1 MNEERRKRRVQRR
14 VQRGSDRPGS
24 EGVGGFGG
32 FGAFLTARE
41 PFLTAGAPFP
51 PRSPPSPPGSPPSPP
66 RSPPSPPRSPPLS
79 AQAGPLLFPPPNRLL
94 LPVLPVVSL
103 SAWRA
108 SSPASRSA
116 DILGVTNCPRLRVLR
131 DALLGDGALLDL
143 AGLTHPPTRSN
154 QTRPRV
160 NPRAFA
166 LWMVWPGACARSRA
180 RTVGTRRAGGRVG
193 ASRWVSRSSRCGARA
208 RSNSPF
214 VGAQR
219 RRRRQRP
226 RPAIRRVPAAHR
238 CAYPGVARAF
248 VLELVGVAF
257 RVAPAWVST
266 ALVVVGGVG
275 LPVSRVAY
283 RCWYVASR
291 RRGSQ
296 FWSDL
301 ERAVEEGG
309 ARGGV
314 ARDGEA
320 AHSGSDD
327 DDDGD
332 DDGVSEDERDVDIA
346 RAFELVA
353 GFRGSRTPV
362 RRTVGVGV
370 GRVGERASDERGL
383 NALDRAT
390 ARAAAGD
397 RLGARD
403 AAAEATDEIAA
414 ALEAVGIRGSIRA
427 GDGSS
432 SGSRRRDDSSSAGA
446 SSSRSHWPGP
456 VAFPEWLDDETAP
469 RHFRCPIT
477 LCVMREPA
485 TTPAG
490 ITYERAALARW
501 LEHQRTEPSTKQRL
515 KRSHVVPNLTLR
527 AMIEDWLQEQGE
539 AEARE
544 ARRRTSRNAEGGER
558 GAGDAEDVD
567 ANASSSSRIAR
578 RPGVPPGH
586 SAALQA
592 DRERLRAARQR
603 MYAALK
609 ARAATNVSAEEQRW
623 AAIRAERENG
633 DGSGERAGERDGER
647 DGDAAFGGAAFG
659 GAAFGARPTGRY
671 ANLRTRLRTRLQA
684 SPNASPN
691 TGRVTLSAS
700 PSGDS
705 VSARIHLPRRQ
716 RRQTTGAVAKSTSRR
731 RRPACVHRVSLV
743 RVVVTAPRVRLT
755 SSRSRTTARGRGD
768 TRGDWRARRRGDRT
782 FERRSARRAPFAS
795 CAVVC
800 VVVCVVVFP
809 LLLYVN
815 IRECVRMCSCVHTPR
830 DARWLRPPLA
840 LRPESARERSRN
852 QSPLSSPSISLVGS
866 RPPISPVAPFH
877 SPTRIPQSLCVSSVM
892 SPPGSTCRGA
902 RGHPPALPRRG

>member
-1 MNEERRKRRVQRR
+1 M
-14 VQRGSDRPGS
+14 
-24 EGVGGFGG
+24 
-32 FGAFLTARE
+32 
-41 PFLTAGAPFP
+41 
-51 PRSPPSPPGSPPSPP
+51 
-66 RSPPSPPRSPPLS
+66 
-79 AQAGPLLFPPPNRLL
+79 
-94 LPVLPVVSL
+94 
-103 SAWRA
+103 
-108 SSPASRSA
+108 
-116 DILGVTNCPRLRVLR
+116 TNCPRLRVLR
-131 DALLGDGALLDL
+131 DALFGDGALLDL
-143 AGLTHPPTRSN
+143 AGLTHPPTHSN

-166 LWMVWPGACARSRA
+166 LWMVWPGACAALRAHELWGLDAPAGAWGVAMGFALVAMWCQGAIELALRWRDGGGVGDARDPRSA
-180 RTVGTRRAGGRVG
+180 AYL
-193 ASRWVSRSSRCGARA
+193 
-208 RSNSPF
+208 
-214 VGAQR
+214 
-219 RRRRQRP
+219 
-226 RPAIRRVPAAHR
+226 AAHR
-238 CAYPGVARAF
+238 CAYPGVARAL

-257 RVAPAWVST
+257 RVAPAWVTT
-266 ALVVVGGVG
+266 ALTVVGGVG

-283 RCWYVASR
+283 RCWYVTSR

-327 DDDGD
+327 DDFGD
-332 DDGVSEDERDVDIA
+332 DDGDGVLDDERDVDIA

-353 GFRGSRTPV
+353 GFHGRRTPV

-427 GDGSS
+427 GDSSS
-432 SGSRRRDDSSSAGA
+432 SGSRRRPDSSSAGA

-490 ITYERAALARW
+490 ITYERAALMRW
-501 LEHQRTEPSTKQRL
+501 LDHQRTEPSTKQRL

-544 ARRRTSRNAEGGER
+544 ARRRTSRNAEGGEC
-558 GAGDAEDVD
+558 GAGDEEDVD
-567 ANASSSSRIAR
+567 ANASSSSRIAH

-623 AAIRAERENG
+623 AAIRAQREHG
-633 DGSGERAGERDGER
+633 DGSGERGGERDGER
-647 DGDAAFGGAAFG
+647 GGERGGGAAFGGAAFG
-659 GAAFGARPTGRY
+659 GASDGTIRE
-671 ANLRTRLRTRLQA
+671 

-691 TGRVTLSAS
+691 ADAASPSAAS

-705 VSARIHLPRRQ
+705 VSARD
-716 RRQTTGAVAKSTSRR
+716 TTFLDASATRSDDEGGGEIAVAAPSTRASIAS
-731 RRPACVHRVSLV
+731 PSYASSS
-743 RVVVTAPRVRLT
+743 TAPRVLFDLFAVPDDGPAGAGT
-755 SSRSRTTARGRGD
+755 PAETG
-768 TRGDWRARRRGDRT
+768 
-782 FERRSARRAPFAS
+782 ERDDDEDPY
-795 CAVVC
+795 
-800 VVVCVVVFP
+800 
-809 LLLYVN
+809 L
-815 IRECVRMCSCVHTPR
+815 
-830 DARWLRPPLA
+830 
-840 LRPESARERSRN
+840 
-852 QSPLSSPSISLVGS
+852 
-866 RPPISPVAPFH
+866 
-877 SPTRIPQSLCVSSVM
+877 
-892 SPPGSTCRGA
+892 
-902 RGHPPALPRRG
+902 